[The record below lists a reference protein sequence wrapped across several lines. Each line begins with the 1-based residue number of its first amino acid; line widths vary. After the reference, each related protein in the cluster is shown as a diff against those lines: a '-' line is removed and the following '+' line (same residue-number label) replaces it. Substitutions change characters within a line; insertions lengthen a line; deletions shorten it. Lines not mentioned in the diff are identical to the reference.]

1 MMMRLLLAICLLQA
15 WVLCADAQ
23 THLASCLNQRDFR
36 QHWQVESESKDYTM
50 RFMGDT
56 LELIAPKGLTLWRK
70 ERMSGTVDI
79 EYDAMI
85 VVNDS
90 ADRLSDLNCFWM
102 ATDPLYPDDIMRRAK
117 ERGGV
122 FKNCYS
128 LRQYYLGYGGNYNS
142 TTRFRRYG
150 GDQVQNG
157 KVVGQD
163 LTPAILREY
172 TDAEHLLK
180 PNHWYHIRIHNQG
193 NKVQY
198 EIDGQ
203 RIVDFRDPEPLKQ
216 GWFGFRTTLSHVKIA
231 NFRCAYG
238 LPYQDGVP
246 LHWIGNTPVA
256 DKNVSFGV
264 PFRQGEIK
272 DASALALVADGTTL
286 MSDKWPTAFWPDGS
300 LKWVGMATTVPAGTQ
315 SLKVVLANSVKSRK
329 SENLA
334 LPTIDIHDAGQHLIV
349 STGSLQAFIPK
360 SGGALVDSLCVDGQ
374 TVGESLRLVC
384 ATVSALSPQDDV
396 DVAHRYYHSKVK
408 GVSVENSGQ
417 VRACVRIEGTHCG
430 KDGREWLPFIVRLYF
445 YAGSDEVR
453 MVHSFVFDGDEHHDF
468 ISSLGIRM
476 DVPMPGERYNRH
488 VAFSADGSVWSEPV
502 QPLVG
507 RRFLTPVRP
516 STTDTPA
523 QSNYPLFQ
531 NYERMQLQGQTIPS
545 YADFDTQSRT
555 LLDSWAA
562 WDCYRLSQPNADG
575 FTIRKRANDHRPWI
589 GTEGGRRADGC
600 AFVGTTEQGIALW
613 MKDFWQSCPSGI
625 EISGATADKAQLTA
639 WLWSPDADP
648 MDLRHYDDV
657 AHGLDASYEDVQEG
671 LSTPYGIARTSEL
684 VIRPTHG
691 YQGKEAFAALAQ
703 GLNQTSVLMP
713 EAQYLHDAE
722 AFGIWSMP
730 DSSTTL
736 SRQVER
742 KISQM
747 SDYYKQ
753 AIDQHRWYGFWN
765 YGDVMHDYDAERHS
779 WKYDVGGYAWDN
791 TELAS
796 NMMLWYNFLR
806 TADSALWNMAEAMT
820 RHTSEV
826 DVYHRGDYAGL
837 GTRHNVSHWGCGA
850 KEARISQA
858 LWNRFYYY
866 LTTDERTGELMSE
879 VKDADQLLYK
889 LDPMRLAQPRSLYPC
904 TAPARLRIGPDWL
917 AYVGNW
923 MTEWERH
930 RDQHYRDKILAGMNS
945 IAALPHGIFSGPK
958 ALGYDPATGIITCE
972 CDTSMQN
979 TNHLLTIMGG
989 FEMMNELIP
998 MVNHQEWNR
1007 VWLDHATHYRRKALE
1022 ISGNRFRVARLSA
1035 YSAFLNHDYGKAM
1048 EAWDELVYGG
1058 RRGRRSELDVVTHQT
1073 KAPETLHPV
1082 DEIEGLS
1089 TNYAATWTL
1098 DAIYMLEVLPTE

>member
-1 MMMRLLLAICLLQA
+1 MMRLLLTICMLQA
-15 WVLCADAQ
+15 WVFCADAQ
-23 THLASCLNQRDFR
+23 TRLTSCLNQRDFR
-36 QHWQVESESKDYTM
+36 QHWQVESESKDYTL
-50 RFMGDT
+50 RFHGDT
-56 LELIAPKGLTLWRK
+56 LEMIAPKGLTLWRK
-70 ERMSGTVDI
+70 ERMNGTVDI

-90 ADRLSDLNCFWM
+90 TDRLSDLNCFWM

-122 FKNCYS
+122 IKNCYS

-142 TTRFRRYG
+142 TTRFRRYR
-150 GDQVQNG
+150 GDEVQNG
-157 KVVGQD
+157 KVVSQD
-163 LTPAILREY
+163 NSPAILREY
-172 TDAEHLLK
+172 TDAEHLLQ

-198 EIDGQ
+198 EIDGR
-203 RIVDFRDPEPLKQ
+203 RIVDFRDPEPLAE
-216 GWFGFRTTLSHVKIA
+216 GWFGFRTTLSHVKIT
-231 NFRCAYG
+231 NFHCDYG
-238 LPYQDGVP
+238 DPYEKGVP
-246 LHWIGNTPVA
+246 LQWIGAKPNGA
-256 DKNVSFGV
+256 KNVSFGV
-264 PFRQGEIK
+264 PFRQGEVTK
-272 DASALALVADGTTL
+272 ASNLELLADGGAL
-286 MSDKWPTAFWPDGS
+286 SADKWATAYWPDGS
-300 LKWVGMATTVPAGTQ
+300 LKWVGLATTVPSGVQ
-315 SLKVVLANSVKSRK
+315 NLKVVCEKSGKAGK
-329 SENLA
+329 SSH
-334 LPTIDIHDAGQHLIV
+334 PTINVQDAGHYILV
-349 STGSLQAFIPK
+349 STGAMNAYIPK
-360 SGGALVDSLCVDGQ
+360 SGGVLIDSLIVGGRI
-374 TVGESLRLVC
+374 VGERMCLVC
-384 ATVSALSPQDDV
+384 TTAPSPSVNGNANNYLHQY
-396 DVAHRYYHSKVK
+396 ASKVTD
-408 GVSVENSGQ
+408 VRLENCGDI
-417 VRACVRIEGTHCG
+417 RACVRIEGTHS
-430 KDGREWLPFIVRLYF
+430 DVEGREWLPFVVRLYF
-445 YAGSDEVR
+445 FAGSDEMRV
-453 MVHSFVFDGDEHHDF
+453 VHSFVFDGDENRDF

-476 DVPMPGERYNRH
+476 DVPMKGERYNRH

-507 RRFLTPVRP
+507 RRFLNTVRP
-516 STTDTPA
+516 ASTQT
-523 QSNYPLFQ
+523 SNQPFNPSFQ
-531 NYERMQLQGQTIPS
+531 NYERMQLQGQTIPP
-545 YADFDTQSRT
+545 YAEFDSLSRT
-555 LLDSWAA
+555 LLDSWAT
-562 WDCYRLSQPNADG
+562 WDCYRISQTNPDG
-575 FTIRKRANDHRPWI
+575 FSIRKRANDHRPWI
-589 GTEGGRRADGC
+589 GTEGGNRADGC
-600 AFVGTTEQGIALW
+600 AFVGTTEYGLAMW
-613 MKDFWQSCPSGI
+613 MKDFWQSYPSGI
-625 EISGATADKAQLTA
+625 EISGTTTDKAQLTA
-639 WLWSPDADP
+639 WLWNPDAEP

-671 LSTPYGIARTSEL
+671 LSTPFGIARTTEL
-684 VIRPTHG
+684 LFKTTDG
-691 YQGKEAFAALAQ
+691 YRGKTEFSLLAREMA
-703 GLNQTSVLMP
+703 QTGVLMP
-713 EAQYLHDAE
+713 IPQYLHDVQ

-730 DSSTTL
+730 DTTTIL
-736 SRQVER
+736 ARRVEN
-742 KISQM
+742 KITAFA
-747 SDYYKQ
+747 DYYKK

-806 TADSALWNMAEAMT
+806 TADPELWTLAEAMT

-837 GTRHNVSHWGCGA
+837 GTRHNVCHWGCGA

-866 LTTDERTGELMSE
+866 LTTDERTGELMEE
-879 VKDADQLLYK
+879 VKDADQLLYT

-923 MTEWERH
+923 MTEWERK
-930 RDQHYRDKILAGMNS
+930 RDTRYRDKILAGMNS

-958 ALGYDPATGIITCE
+958 ALGYDPATGVITSE

-998 MVNHQEWNR
+998 MLNHQEWNR

-1035 YSAFLNHDYGKAM
+1035 YSAYLNHDHDKAM
-1048 EAWDELVYGG
+1048 EAWNELVGG
-1058 RRGRRSELDVVTHQT
+1058 RRGRNELDVVRLQT
-1073 KAPETLHPV
+1073 DVPETLHPI
-1082 DEIEGLS
+1082 DEIQGLS